1 MLICLFI
8 IVGYLCT
15 IFNSCG
21 FHCCNNPVRCSCY
34 IQQSNKRISLITYTS
49 FLFGSSSGIW
59 RASALYLLTSS
70 HFFPLSFQCYYSLPR
85 PYCLW
90 VHRGGWDP
98 SRPRGESRLCSC
110 VMYFLNLHQSLWFM
124 DGFNS
129 TTVSLRSRKHTS
141 ALVLL
146 RGKTFIQ
153 ISFNMFWTYWLRPQ
167 GGELSTKSNVRRRT
181 LHWSQLLTHVMQI
194 KS

>member
-1 MLICLFI
+1 MVFIVETTRSDAHVISNNPINESPLSHTHRFFLVVLQVFGGRLRCIFSRPLISSHCLFSVI
-8 IVGYLCT
+8 IPYLARIVYGFIEVG
-15 IFNSCG
+15 
-21 FHCCNNPVRCSCY
+21 
-34 IQQSNKRISLITYTS
+34 
-49 FLFGSSSGIW
+49 GIPHD
-59 RASALYLLTSS
+59 L
-70 HFFPLSFQCYYSLPR
+70 
-85 PYCLW
+85 
-90 VHRGGWDP
+90 GK
-98 SRPRGESRLCSC
+98 SRLCSC